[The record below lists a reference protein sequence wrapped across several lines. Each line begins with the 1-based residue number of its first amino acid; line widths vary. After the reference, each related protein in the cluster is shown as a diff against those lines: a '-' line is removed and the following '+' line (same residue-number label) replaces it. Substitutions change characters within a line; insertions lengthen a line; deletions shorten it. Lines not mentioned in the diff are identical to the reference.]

1 MWSKHPKGQFD
12 WYEGVRYLFFRVGLL
27 FAQNV
32 IQTNPERAKRGE
44 RFGIAMIGWA
54 KTADASAVID
64 GELRNYWLCSRP

>member
-1 MWSKHPKGQFD
+1 MWSKHPKDMFD
-12 WYEGVRYLFFRVGLL
+12 WYEGVRYLPFFFELP

-32 IQTNPERAKRGE
+32 IQINPEGTRRGE

-64 GELRNYWLCSRP
+64 GEL